1 MFTYPTLLISYVY
14 SVLYHLLH
22 LYVIHVSLA
31 TLNSAT
37 LFTYP
42 TLLIS
47 YVDNVLD
54 TIYCIFPMTFFIITH
69 SYTVPCES
77 IRPP

>member
-1 MFTYPTLLISYVY
+1 MFTYPTLFISYVY
-14 SVLYHLLH
+14 VYTVLYRLLH

-31 TLNSAT
+31 TLNYAT

-47 YVDNVLD
+47 YV
-54 TIYCIFPMTFFIITH
+54 
-69 SYTVPCES
+69 YTVLNT
-77 IRPP
+77 I

>member
-1 MFTYPTLLISYVY
+1 MPLNIMFTYPTLLISYVY
-14 SVLYHLLH
+14 VYTVLYHLLH

-31 TLNSAT
+31 TLNYAT

-47 YVDNVLD
+47 YVYNEKEN
-54 TIYCIFPMTFFIITH
+54 FIIIIL
-69 SYTVPCES
+69 YLLN
-77 IRPP
+77 I